1 MFCLG
6 RNLTGVKSI
15 LSDFAVS
22 GYDQSYI
29 GHKSEPFMIGVD
41 RSALEKAAYASGC
54 AVPWHA
60 NADTLEDGSV
70 VQPVAALPFYWYLL
84 NNTPTYR
91 AYETMYVMGDVMKQ
105 NDAHLHTG
113 DDYRSF
119 APIVVGDTITIT
131 CELTRIYEKQGRQG
145 PMKFI
150 EDIWEFR
157 NQHNVLVGDLVRKA
171 VTIYAAENPPP
182 PPPDLGPDLATKTSA
197 AVQQL
202 AKRAW
207 DEPTSAVDLFDGKE
221 HAYRQEYGTVTWTS
235 MIQWMGAV
243 DDYSKTHYDWDY
255 AKERGFPG
263 GVPITAGPQMG
274 AAMIAPV
281 VAWAGRGGWVEE
293 FRHIQRRQVNPGDV
307 LTTYGF
313 SRPTDDPE
321 RVVVEAWLVDGSN
334 HVRNS
339 GVFTIRR
346 RATSFVGKRS
356 QPWVAVSA

>member
-6 RNLTGVKSI
+6 RNLTGVTSI

-22 GYDQSYI
+22 GYDESNI
-29 GHKSEPFMIGVD
+29 GRKSDPFMIEID
-41 RSALEKAAYASGC
+41 RSAIEKAAYASGS

-60 NADTLEDGSV
+60 TADTLGDGSV
-70 VQPVAALPFYWYLL
+70 VQPVAPLAFFWYLI

-113 DDYRSF
+113 DDYRYF
-119 APIVVGDTITIT
+119 EPIVVGDTITIT

-150 EDIWEFR
+150 EDVWEFR
-157 NQHNVLVGDLVRKA
+157 NQRNVLVGDLVRKA

-182 PPPDLGPDLATKTSA
+182 PKPDLGPDLASRTKAPIKKLA
-197 AVQQL
+197 A
-202 AKRAW
+202 RAW
-207 DEPTSAVDLFDGKE
+207 DDPMSVVDLFDGKE

-281 VAWAGRGGWVEE
+281 VAWAGRNAWIEE

-313 SRPTDDPE
+313 SRPTDDPN
-321 RVVVEAWLVDGSN
+321 RVTIEAWLVDDGN
-334 HVRNS
+334 NIRNS
-339 GVFTIRR
+339 GFFTVRR
-346 RATSFVGKRS
+346 WADAPPGRASRL
-356 QPWVAVSA
+356 WVPAAA